1 MFVNSL
7 YSEFIYKS
15 RYARYLTKENRREN
29 WPETIKRYMDFMV
42 EFLKENNDYD
52 VPLNLRK
59 ELEDSILAHNVMPS
73 MRLLMTAG
81 EAAKK
86 NNIAAYN
93 CLSGETLVITK
104 EYGTVSISSLEG
116 KKVHIIDGDGNWTLS
131 ECKCYGEDN
140 LYEISL
146 TTPGIASDYI
156 IRSTKNHDW
165 YLTNKT
171 KIQTSELKI
180 GDDLLNGIVPNRI
193 KIEENSL
200 EYKKGIIHGIIYGDG
215 TASYKGRGSSSKLTS
230 SEKLFNGFLIR
241 LCGSSIE
248 LKSYFD
254 EMDYSVSYPKSYNGE
269 PVYYIPNPTIDLK
282 SLPNEEY
289 FTIDYLVGFIRG
301 WMAADGTVTIG
312 GQVSLACNNEGKE
325 WFFKNGPKCGFYI
338 RNCRKY
344 LEETNYGK
352 RLKSLYCLDLDRR
365 WLFDED
371 IILNYKKEKFKKI
384 KKGWSGKIKS
394 IKNLNVKEKVY
405 CFDVPTTH
413 SFMLYKNIMT
423 GNCCFLPLDDFK
435 SFDEMMAILMSGTGV
450 GFSVENFFT
459 KNLVE
464 LPDELYESNTIIV
477 FEDSRLGW
485 SKGYREFIYL
495 LLSGQIPK
503 YDISKLRPAGTRLK
517 TMGGRSSGPLPLVD
531 LLEFTIALFK
541 KARGRKLTTLEAHD
555 LACKIADIV
564 VVGGVRRSA
573 LISLSDLSDNKMR
586 EAKTGQWW
594 TTNPHRRLANNSAVY
609 NEKPDIGTFMKE
621 WLSLYESKSGERGIF
636 ARNAIRTVIDNSNS
650 FRKTINSPFELR
662 SREYQDDFGT
672 NPCLHPDSLIE
683 TINGR
688 VKIKDIVNPTM
699 VYSMGKDGK
708 LCIKN
713 SSASWISKKNTN
725 TIKITIDSGKE
736 LICTPDHKI
745 FIENKGWI
753 EAQSIKINDKVIHLV
768 RNRRGAAYSGV
779 KLSSQDKRD
788 FTMEHRLVYEAYYGK
803 IPDGYDIHHI
813 DGNTYNNDV
822 NNLECLSHEDHA
834 KLTALEQ
841 PNNHMITGYFDD
853 GCYGFISPSN
863 SRHGSKIIIPMPEEL
878 KSNLHQYAYVKKIED
893 GPITDVYDLTVED
906 THNFIADFIVVHNCS
921 EIILRPYQFCNLT
934 SVQIYADDTFETINN
949 KIRLATIL
957 GTFQSCLT
965 NFKYINKRYKKNCE
979 EERLLGVSLN
989 GIFDNTLTNGF
1000 SYLKGGLGSQLRD
1013 NLQDWKKT
1021 AIVTNAEL
1029 AKEIGI
1035 PSSVAITCVKP
1046 EGTSSALNG
1055 VSSGIH
1061 PAHSPYYIRYA
1072 RNDLKDPLTAFMIDT
1087 GFPYEKDAYDPNNV
1101 VAFKFPIKPS
1111 ESAVFK
1117 HNITAIEH
1125 LNLWKIY
1132 QQYWCEHKPSVSIS
1146 VKENEWLDV
1155 GAWCYENF
1163 EWLSGVAFFPAD
1175 ESTTIYKQ
1183 APFTTCDEK
1192 EYNRVLAMV
1201 PENVDWTK
1209 LSDYE
1214 LEDSTK
1220 NLMDLACSSGNCDVI

>member
-1 MFVNSL
+1 
-7 YSEFIYKS
+7 
-15 RYARYLTKENRREN
+15 
-29 WPETIKRYMDFMV
+29 MV

-81 EAAKK
+81 DAAKK

-171 KIQTSELKI
+171 KTQTSELKI
-180 GDDLLNGIVPNRI
+180 GDDLLDGIVPNRI

-384 KKGWSGKIKS
+384 KKIKKGWSGKIKS

-459 KNLVE
+459 KNLAE
-464 LPDELYESNTIIV
+464 LPDELYESNTTIV

-503 YDISKLRPAGTRLK
+503 YDVSKLRPAGARLK
-517 TMGGRSSGPLPLVD
+517 TMGGRSSGPEPLVD
-531 LLEFTIALFK
+531 LLQFTVALFK
-541 KARGRKLTTLEAHD
+541 KAKGRKITTLEAHD
-555 LACKIADIV
+555 LGCKIADIV

-573 LISLSDLSDNKMR
+573 LISLSDLNDNKMR

-594 TTNPHRRLANNSAVY
+594 TNSPHRRLANNSAVY

-636 ARNAIRTVIDNSNS
+636 ARNAIKTVIDNSNA
-650 FRKTINSPFELR
+650 FRKILDTEYELR
-662 SREYQDDFGT
+662 DREYQDDFGT
-672 NPCLHPDSLIE
+672 NP
-683 TINGR
+683 
-688 VKIKDIVNPTM
+688 
-699 VYSMGKDGK
+699 
-708 LCIKN
+708 
-713 SSASWISKKNTN
+713 
-725 TIKITIDSGKE
+725 
-736 LICTPDHKI
+736 
-745 FIENKGWI
+745 
-753 EAQSIKINDKVIHLV
+753 
-768 RNRRGAAYSGV
+768 
-779 KLSSQDKRD
+779 
-788 FTMEHRLVYEAYYGK
+788 
-803 IPDGYDIHHI
+803 
-813 DGNTYNNDV
+813 
-822 NNLECLSHEDHA
+822 
-834 KLTALEQ
+834 
-841 PNNHMITGYFDD
+841 
-853 GCYGFISPSN
+853 
-863 SRHGSKIIIPMPEEL
+863 
-878 KSNLHQYAYVKKIED
+878 
-893 GPITDVYDLTVED
+893 
-906 THNFIADFIVVHNCS
+906 CS

-989 GIFDNTLTNGF
+989 GIFDNELTNGY
-1000 SYLKGGLGSQLRD
+1000 SIIKSGVGHSLIDRLC
-1013 NLQDWKKT
+1013 DWKKT

-1072 RNDLKDPLTAFMIDT
+1072 RNDLKDPLTAFMIDA

-1125 LNLWKIY
+1125 LKLWKIY

-1146 VKENEWLDV
+1146 VKESEWLDV
-1155 GAWCYENF
+1155 GAWCYQNF

-1183 APFTTCDEK
+1183 APFTTCDQK
-1192 EYNRVLAMV
+1192 EYERVLAMV
-1201 PENVDWTK
+1201 PKNVDWSK

-1220 NLMDLACSSGNCDVI
+1220 NSMDLACSSGNCDVI